1 MSDVG
6 VPLNAPSTRRAS
18 ITVTVLDIS
27 EGYDD
32 FPTSRKLM
40 GCNDCMKGRKL
51 SKILVLSD
59 L

>member
-18 ITVTVLDIS
+18 STVTVLDIS
-27 EGYDD
+27 DGYDD
-32 FPTSRKLM
+32 FPTSLKLM
-40 GCNDCMKGRKL
+40 GHNDSMKGRKI